1 MLKKAKKPTTSV
13 TVVTNAPD
21 AKAGSIPNFSRITG
35 IVVPARFAT
44 TRFINMDMAMTTP
57 SIAVPNQNTPIK
69 PIETAKIKP
78 VRMPTPTSRRITRPI
93 FVLEISFVAIARTA
107 TVKL

>member
-78 VRMPTPTSRRITRPI
+78 VRMPTPT
-93 FVLEISFVAIARTA
+93 
-107 TVKL
+107 